1 MPTPPASWWC
11 SMTFT
16 KTAALAAVLAATL
29 ASSARAET
37 LTRTIQYHAD
47 AQPTIYC
54 AAALLCEIRFA
65 DGEKI
70 TRAWN
75 PQAQIW
81 SPDGGE
87 VNGRPIVTL
96 KPEAAGFHANF
107 VILTTRREYHIM
119 LVSYDATKQRM
130 RPLYTQFAYDDEARL
145 NARRRAREV
154 ALAPKPVVTPPP
166 LTIAQQM
173 DAACAKMPVGEQYGT
188 DVQPAELRPYG
199 VPERHSRSVCHTLD
213 ATYIQMPLGG
223 PNPTNVPSL
232 VEDDPGGTRVINYT
246 YDPESRIY
254 RVDDVATEY
263 ALVVTNGRRE
273 SRMRIQRQI
282 ASGAVA
288 NAVPQSGKH

>member
-1 MPTPPASWWC
+1 
-11 SMTFT
+11 MTFT
-16 KTAALAAVLAATL
+16 KRAVLAAVLAATI
-29 ASSARAET
+29 ASSARADT
-37 LTRTIQYHAD
+37 LTRTIQYHAN

-54 AAALLCEIRFA
+54 AAALLCEIRLA
-65 DGEKI
+65 NGEKI

-119 LVSYDATKQRM
+119 LVSYDGTKQPM
-130 RPLYTQFAYDDEARL
+130 RPLYTQFAYDDESRQ
-145 NARRRAREV
+145 NARHRAREI
-154 ALAPKPVVTPPP
+154 AMAPKPVVTPPP

-173 DAACAKMPVGEQYGT
+173 DAACAKMPAGEQYGT

-199 VPERHSRSVCHTLD
+199 VPERRSRSVCHTLD

-232 VEDDPGGTRVINYT
+232 VEDDPGGTRVVNYT
-246 YDPESRIY
+246 YEPQSRIF

-263 ALVVTNGRRE
+263 ALVVTNGRSE

-282 ASGAVA
+282 GGSAAA
-288 NAVPQSGKH
+288 CAVPQKGKR

>member
-1 MPTPPASWWC
+1 
-11 SMTFT
+11 MTFT
-16 KTAALAAVLAATL
+16 KSAALAVLLAAMIAT
-29 ASSARAET
+29 SAHAET
-37 LTRTIQYHAD
+37 LTRTIQYNANS
-47 AQPTIYC
+47 QPTIYC
-54 AAALLCEIRFA
+54 AAAMLCEIRFA

-96 KPEAAGFHANF
+96 KPEAAGFRANF

-119 LVSYDATKQRM
+119 LVSYDATKQQM
-130 RPLYTQFAYDDEARL
+130 RPLYTQFAYDDESRL
-145 NARRRAREV
+145 NARRHAREA
-154 ALAPKPVVTPPP
+154 ALAPKAVVTPPP

-173 DAACAKMPVGEQYGT
+173 DAACAKMPADEQYGT

-232 VEDDPGGTRVINYT
+232 VEDDPAGGTRVVNYT
-246 YDPESRIY
+246 YEPQSRIF

-282 ASGAVA
+282 GGSATACA
-288 NAVPQSGKH
+288 LPQKGKR